1 MSKKSLNLEYA
12 EKLFREKLV
21 EAANLP
27 MSFVYDNKAYKG
39 LGDLAK
45 LGDDA
50 MADTANGLGATFR
63 YRLDENVIVSLE
75 LAFNAEFGEMEYTVW
90 FENTGKTPSKVLR
103 DVYAIDAEVT
113 GAEPVLR
120 GCLGDHANFYAAY
133 EHDLRKG
140 TQFFRSDGG
149 RATHVVFP
157 YFDFVHGD
165 GGTLIALGWAG
176 TWNAMFSPQD
186 DFVTLK
192 VQTCND
198 FNAALLPGEKVRTG
212 LIVLLP
218 YKGRNADDATNL
230 WREWWMTCNMPRAN
244 AQGDPILP
252 FSTNCWASDTG
263 LPNSDGSISERSF
276 TWRPTLEKILKE
288 DVKPTFRWFD
298 AGWYFD
304 PEGNTV
310 ESNWWGT
317 IGSWE
322 LDRVKWPGNSFRES
336 NEACHAVGMK
346 VLTWFEPERVT
357 NVPAL
362 VKNYGYKAEWAIDN
376 GRGVIT
382 NNLGNDECLQWT
394 MGRII
399 KMLDENAVD
408 LFREDNNSDPGSSWP
423 ALDNAESKQYGIPRR
438 GVNENKSIQG
448 HYKLWDGIIDY
459 CGKHGKCTFVDS
471 CASGGG
477 RNDIESMRR
486 GIPFMRS
493 DYDRT
498 TTAMRLSMTASFCKW
513 IPFHGASTKE
523 TQGQLESAK
532 GRGSDEYVNRVSLLP
547 VYNISGYDFTHNPD
561 IDFDLLRRNFGEW
574 KRYNHLLSRDLYV
587 LTPWHHHLDRYG
599 WTSFA
604 YDAPE
609 KGESI
614 LLVFRMENCRTDTFV
629 AKLPFAEDGKRYELK
644 NMDTGKTV
652 VMEGEALRTRGVAV
666 TLDHP
671 RASALFE
678 VKRM

>member
-1 MSKKSLNLEYA
+1 MSKKSLNLAYA
-12 EKLFREKLV
+12 EKLFKEKLIDA
-21 EAANLP
+21 ENLP
-27 MSFVYDNKAYKG
+27 MSFVYDGKAYKG
-39 LGDLAK
+39 LGK
-45 LGDDA
+45 LMKLDEK
-50 MADTANGLGATFR
+50 MADTPNGVAATLR
-63 YRLDENVIVSLE
+63 YKLDDMVVVSLE

-90 FENTGKTPSKVLR
+90 FENTGKAPSKVLR
-103 DVYAIDAEVT
+103 DVNVIDTEVT
-113 GAEPVLR
+113 GDNPILR

-133 EHDLRKG
+133 EHDLSKG

-165 GGTLIALGWAG
+165 GGTLFALGWAG

-186 DFVTLK
+186 GFVTLK
-192 VQTCND
+192 AQTCND
-198 FNAALLPGEKVRTG
+198 FNAVLMPGEKVRTG
-212 LIVLLP
+212 LVVLLP

-230 WREWWMTCNMPRAN
+230 WREWWMACNMPRAN
-244 AQGDPILP
+244 AQGDPIQP

-263 LPNSDGSISERSF
+263 LPNSDGSISERNF
-276 TWRPTLEKILKE
+276 TWKPTLDKILKE
-288 DVKPTFRWFD
+288 NVKPTFRWFD

-336 NEACHAVGMK
+336 NDACHAVGMK
-346 VLTWFEPERVT
+346 VLVWFEPERVT

-362 VKNYGYKAEWAIDN
+362 VKNYGYKAEWTIDN

-394 MGRII
+394 MERII
-399 KMLDENAVD
+399 KMMDENGVD

-423 ALDNAESKQYGIPRR
+423 ALDNAESRKYGVPRR

-498 TTAMRLSMTASFCKW
+498 TTSMRLSMTASFCKW

-547 VYNISGYDFTHNPD
+547 VYNISGYDFTHNPE
-561 IDFDLLRRNFGEW
+561 IDFNLLRRNFDEW
-574 KRYNHLLSRDLYV
+574 KRYNYLLTRDLYV
-587 LTPWHHHLDRYG
+587 LTPWHHNLDRLG
-599 WTSFA
+599 WTAFA

-609 KGESI
+609 HGESI
-614 LLVFRMENCRTDTFV
+614 LLVFRMESCRTDTFT
-629 AKLPFAEDGKRYELK
+629 AKLPFAENGKRYELK
-644 NMDTGKTV
+644 NMDTGETV
-652 VMEGEALRTRGVAV
+652 TTAGEKLRQEGVVV
-666 TLDHP
+666 TLNHP

-678 VKRM
+678 VKKL

>member
-1 MSKKSLNLEYA
+1 MSKKSLNLAYA
-12 EKLFREKLV
+12 EKLFHEKL
-21 EAANLP
+21 ENAACLP
-27 MSFVYDNKAYKG
+27 ISFIYNDIAYKG
-39 LGDLAK
+39 LGRL
-45 LGDDA
+45 
-50 MADTANGLGATFR
+50 TALDGCVESTKNGLGGILR
-63 YRLDENVIVSLE
+63 YKLDEAMVVSLE

-90 FENTGKTPSKVLR
+90 FENTGNSPSKVLR
-103 DVYAIDAEVT
+103 DVYAIDTEVI
-113 GAEPVLR
+113 GDDPVLR

-140 TQFFRSDGG
+140 TQYFRSDGG
-149 RATHVVFP
+149 RATHIVFP

-165 GGTLIALGWAG
+165 GGTLFALGWAG

-186 DFVTLK
+186 HYVTLK

-198 FNAALLPGEKVRTG
+198 FNASLLPGEKVRTG

-230 WREWWMTCNMPRAN
+230 WREWWMAYNMPRAN

-276 TWRPTLEKILKE
+276 TWKPTLEKILKE

-346 VLTWFEPERVT
+346 VLVWFEPERVT

-362 VKNYGYKAEWAIDN
+362 VRNYGYKAEWAIDN

-399 KMLDENAVD
+399 KMMDENAVD

-423 ALDNAESKQYGIPRR
+423 SLDKTESEQYGIPRR

-498 TTAMRLSMTASFCKW
+498 TTSMRLSMTASFCKW

-523 TQGQLESAK
+523 TAGQLESAQ

-547 VYNISGYDFTHNPD
+547 VYNISGYDFTHNPE

-574 KRYNHLLSRDLYV
+574 KRYSHLLSRDLYV
-587 LTPWHHHLDRYG
+587 LTPWHHNLDRFG

-609 KGESI
+609 RGESI
-614 LLVFRMENCRTDTFV
+614 LLVFRMEECRTDEFT
-629 AKLPFAEDGKRYELK
+629 AKLPFADIDKCYELK
-644 NMDTGKTV
+644 NMDTGKTEV
-652 VMEGEALRTRGVAV
+652 VSGGKLLQNGFVVKLA
-666 TLDHP
+666 HP

-678 VKRM
+678 IKRL

>member
-1 MSKKSLNLEYA
+1 MSKKSLNLAYA
-12 EKLFREKLV
+12 EKLFKEKLIDA
-21 EAANLP
+21 ENLP
-27 MSFVYDNKAYKG
+27 MSFVYDGKAYKG
-39 LGDLAK
+39 LGRLTK
-45 LGDDA
+45 LDEKL
-50 MADTANGLGATFR
+50 ADTPNGVAATLR
-63 YRLDENVIVSLE
+63 YNLDDMVVVSLE

-90 FENTGKTPSKVLR
+90 FENTGKAPSKVLR
-103 DVYAIDAEVT
+103 DVYVIDAEVT
-113 GAEPVLR
+113 GDNPVLR

-133 EHDLRKG
+133 EHDLSKG
-140 TQFFRSDGG
+140 TQYFRSDGG

-165 GGTLIALGWAG
+165 GGTMFALGWAG

-186 DFVTLK
+186 GFVTLK
-192 VQTCND
+192 AQTCND
-198 FNAALLPGEKVRTG
+198 FNAVLMPGEKVRTG
-212 LIVLLP
+212 LVVLLP

-230 WREWWMTCNMPRAN
+230 WREWWMACNMPRAN
-244 AQGDPILP
+244 AQGDPIQP

-263 LPNSDGSISERSF
+263 LPNSDGSISERNF
-276 TWRPTLEKILKE
+276 TWKPTLDKILKE
-288 DVKPTFRWFD
+288 NVKPTFRWFD

-336 NEACHAVGMK
+336 NDACHAVGMK
-346 VLTWFEPERVT
+346 VLVWFEPERVT

-382 NNLGNDECLQWT
+382 NNLGNEECLQWT

-399 KMLDENAVD
+399 KMMDENGVD

-423 ALDNAESKQYGIPRR
+423 ALDNAESRKYGVPRQ

-498 TTAMRLSMTASFCKW
+498 TTSMRLSMTASFCKW

-547 VYNISGYDFTHNPD
+547 VYNISGYDFTHNPE
-561 IDFDLLRRNFGEW
+561 IDFNLLRRNFDEW
-574 KRYNHLLSRDLYV
+574 KRYNYLLTRDLYV
-587 LTPWHHHLDRYG
+587 LTPWHHNLDRLG
-599 WTSFA
+599 WTAFA

-609 KGESI
+609 RGESI
-614 LLVFRMENCRTDTFV
+614 LLVFRMESCRTDTFT
-629 AKLPFAEDGKRYELK
+629 AKLPFAENGKRYELK
-644 NMDTGKTV
+644 NMDTVETV
-652 VMEGEALRTRGVAV
+652 TTAGEKLRQEGVVV
-666 TLDHP
+666 TLNHP

-678 VKRM
+678 VKKL